1 MSTILAMLL
10 VPGVVAFTPSTT
22 FGTFGNAEAKALIQ
36 AWQPRPLNV
45 PNGEV
50 MLPSSTENMKRFV
63 RARILLEVRRRA
75 FAQPLTHQPRLLLT
89 AALHRLATYLPRTK
103 TSFSWQRSLFPRP
116 LLHPLNPQ
124 DANTGC
130 VASFDDQAEG
140 TSLCVILTKFNKA
153 EHQLLMPLWQP
164 GGEASSTF
172 EKLVAWHGERFHE
185 GARLSGKRLEWPDD
199 RAAWAK
205 VVRGDEGI

>member
-1 MSTILAMLL
+1 MLL
-10 VPGVVAFTPSTT
+10 LLVSGAAAFSPTTT

-36 AWQPRPLNV
+36 QWQPRPLNV
-45 PNGEV
+45 PSGQV
-50 MLPSSTENMKRFV
+50 MMPSSTENMKRFV
-63 RARILLEVRRRA
+63 RARILLE
-75 FAQPLTHQPRLLLT
+75 
-89 AALHRLATYLPRTK
+89 
-103 TSFSWQRSLFPRP
+103 
-116 LLHPLNPQ
+116 

-164 GGEASSTF
+164 GCEASHTF
-172 EKLVAWHGERFHE
+172 ERLVQWHGERFQE

>member
-1 MSTILAMLL
+1 MLL
-10 VPGVVAFTPSTT
+10 LLSGAAAFTPGQTT

-63 RARILLEVRRRA
+63 RARILLE
-75 FAQPLTHQPRLLLT
+75 
-89 AALHRLATYLPRTK
+89 
-103 TSFSWQRSLFPRP
+103 
-116 LLHPLNPQ
+116 

-130 VASFDDQAEG
+130 VTAHHDSSDG

-164 GGEASSTF
+164 GCEATSTF
-172 EKLVAWHGERFHE
+172 ERLVEWHGERFQE
-185 GARLSGKRLEWPDD
+185 GARLSGKSLEWPDD

-205 VVRGDEGI
+205 VCRGEPGI